1 MAALRMGS
9 ACERVGQAVRAASTP
24 AAAHGHAIRS
34 IAATL
39 IGASVYM
46 LCTTLPNQEQIINY
60 KVAHFPKALISR

>member
-46 LCTTLPNQEQIINY
+46 LCTTLPIQVQSLPFT
-60 KVAHFPKALISR
+60 VAPFPKALISR